1 MLVLRLMVVPFGEE
15 EMGVS
20 AGESRP
26 YEALQRMGMEHL
38 GLVLMVGRQRC
49 R

>member
-1 MLVLRLMVVPFGEE
+1 VLVLRLMVVPFGEE

-20 AGESRP
+20 ADESRP

-38 GLVLMVGRQRC
+38 TAVVKSL
-49 R
+49 